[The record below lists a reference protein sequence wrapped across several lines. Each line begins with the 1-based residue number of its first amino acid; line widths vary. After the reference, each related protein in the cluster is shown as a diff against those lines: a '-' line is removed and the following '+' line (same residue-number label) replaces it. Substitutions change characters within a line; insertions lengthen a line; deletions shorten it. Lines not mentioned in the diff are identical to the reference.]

1 MQTCLA
7 TPPPQWVVQLDH
19 WSALLRWAKD
29 EEARLEGALVGAF
42 EGCFEFTGLGE
53 GSSGGET
60 RLVMREIIAAAPH
73 AEEIT
78 TSVILSSLEDVLAST
93 GGGTKKLEHHLAR
106 IASRLLK
113 YFITPF
119 LASNGGPTGT
129 RLEWVYDDSNGVHT
143 VLLRPATTDAAQDP
157 LQVLERFLAFFSRHS
172 PFLPSSTYAAT
183 FAQHLT
189 PSLQSLLI
197 SHHLAPSLP
206 PTTSLLP
213 PYLTLLAKASTF
225 ESSFLTQNGFFAFL
239 SSTQEEARVIQDW
252 AARVDRHWSKHVGTI
267 ALQRVREE
275 IMRNDWEGERV
286 EIEIEEEEYVPLP
299 PPEVVK
305 EVVIAPPSPPVR
317 VVEVV
322 VPVTPTKK
330 GRQALGTRIVSAN
343 VSPIV
348 VKSSPPPPPPPIVAD
363 DEPEGEEDA
372 WGLDLEPDV
381 SSLPPPPVPFPSD
394 EPEPRLRKAS
404 TTSTVSSTG
413 EDAWGFGGEE
423 IVEEEVGGVE
433 GEGGDDGWG
442 FAEEVLGPIKE
453 AMPSGEEVEV
463 DEWEFDLGEV
473 VPEPTLSSPVAPAT
487 PVKSV
492 PTPTSRHIKK
502 ESVAGWGWE
511 DELALP
517 PPSPSKSSPPKS
529 PRSRVGTGN
538 AGNGLAKLTGIGE
551 ESRGVE
557 RRTRKEFMMVSKR
570 SRVITGIAEELLRE
584 AFAIHSLSLVW
595 APPLDSLTDES
606 SQTHEQGRLRLRSCD
621 SHSPQVFHFHSLPL
635 PIDHHSPTRSP
646 PHHRSSHRYA
656 NLQRRP
662 LDRLRDS
669 SLLVARRRSLSSRR
683 RDRERSG
690 DDEERRAEGE
700 GKAGGDSE
708 EGVNG
713 DLG

>member
-1 MQTCLA
+1 
-7 TPPPQWVVQLDH
+7 
-19 WSALLRWAKD
+19 
-29 EEARLEGALVGAF
+29 
-42 EGCFEFTGLGE
+42 
-53 GSSGGET
+53 
-60 RLVMREIIAAAPH
+60 
-73 AEEIT
+73 
-78 TSVILSSLEDVLAST
+78 
-93 GGGTKKLEHHLAR
+93 
-106 IASRLLK
+106 
-113 YFITPF
+113 
-119 LASNGGPTGT
+119 
-129 RLEWVYDDSNGVHT
+129 
-143 VLLRPATTDAAQDP
+143 
-157 LQVLERFLAFFSRHS
+157 
-172 PFLPSSTYAAT
+172 
-183 FAQHLT
+183 
-189 PSLQSLLI
+189 
-197 SHHLAPSLP
+197 
-206 PTTSLLP
+206 
-213 PYLTLLAKASTF
+213 
-225 ESSFLTQNGFFAFL
+225 
-239 SSTQEEARVIQDW
+239 
-252 AARVDRHWSKHVGTI
+252 
-267 ALQRVREE
+267 
-275 IMRNDWEGERV
+275 MRNDWEGERV

-492 PTPTSRHIKK
+492 PTPTARHIKK

-595 APPLDSLTDES
+595 APLLDSLTDES

-662 LDRLRDS
+662 LDRFRDS

-708 EGVNG
+708 EGVDG